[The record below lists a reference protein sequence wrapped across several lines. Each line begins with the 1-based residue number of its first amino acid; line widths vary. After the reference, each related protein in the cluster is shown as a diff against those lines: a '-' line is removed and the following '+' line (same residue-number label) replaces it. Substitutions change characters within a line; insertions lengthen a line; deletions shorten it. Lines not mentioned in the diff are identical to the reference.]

1 MTSSSLSPLLRTHHW
16 QWRGYQIRYQTAGE
30 KGIPIL
36 CIHGFGAS
44 ADHWRKNLP
53 DLALAHRVYALDL
66 IGFGFSDKPQPGQGI
81 DYTFETWGQQ
91 IADFCGEVIGQ
102 PMVLVGNSIG
112 CVAALQAAVL
122 VPQQVLGVIILN
134 CSLRLLH
141 ERKRSQIG
149 WMQRTVS
156 PWLQKFLAIRPVGSF
171 FFNQIANPKAIR
183 KFLCQAYGR
192 KEAVTDELVEYILKP
207 AQTPGAADVFLS
219 FIQYSQGPLAED
231 LLPQVRCPVLCLWGE
246 EDPWEPIAL
255 GQAFRDFPAVADF
268 IPLPGV
274 GHCPQDEA
282 PEQVN
287 PLIAN
292 WIAQKIQ
299 GR

>member
-1 MTSSSLSPLLRTHHW
+1 MTSSTVSSLVQTHLW
-16 QWRGYQIRYQTAGE
+16 QWRGYQIRYQTTGT

-44 ADHWRKNLP
+44 SDHWRKNLP
-53 DLALAHRVYALDL
+53 ELALRHRVYALDL

-81 DYTFETWGQQ
+81 DYRFETWGQQ
-91 IADFCGEVIGQ
+91 IIDFCEEVIGQ
-102 PMVLVGNSIG
+102 PVVLLGNSIG
-112 CVAALQAAVL
+112 CIAALQAAVL
-122 VPQQVLGVIILN
+122 APQLTLGVIILN

-149 WMQRTVS
+149 WAQRTFS
-156 PWLQKFLAIRPVGSF
+156 PWLQKILAIRPIGSS

-183 KFLCQAYGR
+183 KFLLQAYGR
-192 KEAVTDELVEYILKP
+192 KEAVTDDLIEYILKP
-207 AQTPGAADVFLS
+207 AQTPGAAAVFLS

-231 LLPQVRCPVLCLWGE
+231 LLPQVHCPVLCLWGE

-255 GQAFRDFPAVADF
+255 GKAFEAFPAIKAF

-282 PEQVN
+282 PEIVN
-287 PLIAN
+287 PLVTD
-292 WIAQKIQ
+292 WIAQEIK
-299 GR
+299 G